1 MAVTLRQVEIFLALA
16 TELHFGRAAD
26 RLHIAQA
33 TASQELKRLEVALGL
48 RLFTRSTRTASLTP
62 AGEALVEE
70 ARALLDSAD
79 RFTDRARLFQ
89 TEHLQ
94 RVRVVASPSVINTL
108 LPAVIRR
115 AEQETPDTSIE
126 EIAADSGA
134 VVAEV
139 LRQTADIGI
148 GRFLTPPPRFATE
161 VLLQEEFLAVVSAAN
176 PLAGSASIDPAQ
188 LGDLPLLLWSRE
200 QAPAYYDALLALC
213 HDRGLSPMIL
223 VSPPRIVGSRSY
235 LLGEGR
241 AFSLVPRSAV
251 PSLPAEVVAVP
262 LDPPGALPLEMI
274 YRDRDPRESLHETVE
289 LIRSTASQL
298 LR

>member
-148 GRFLTPPPRFATE
+148 GRFLIPPPRFATE
-161 VLLQEEFLAVVSAAN
+161 VLLQEEFLAVVSAAH
-176 PLAGSASIDPAQ
+176 PLAGSASIDPAD

-289 LIRSTASQL
+289 LIRSTAAQL

>member
-161 VLLQEEFLAVVSAAN
+161 VLLQEEFLAVVSAAH
-176 PLAGSASIDPAQ
+176 PLAGSASIDPAD

>member
-161 VLLQEEFLAVVSAAN
+161 VLLQEEFLAVVSAAH
-176 PLAGSASIDPAQ
+176 PLAGSASIDPAD

-251 PSLPAEVVAVP
+251 PSLPSEVVAVP